1 MSWQQSWSSSVC
13 KPQKG
18 QCRTTLRLLRAGGST
33 YLVIETVLRAEG
45 TNQLLGLAKVVAWQ
59 RGEQVVLDLAVQA
72 AGEPVRDAIIWVA
85 LMKTRVGGNAP
96 VVEQV
101 AVNIAC

>member
-1 MSWQQSWSSSVC
+1 MC